1 MYTII
6 WRSYNSIDS
15 SSICK
20 LQHGNQHWIS
30 VGDHEIKTI
39 MLDETII
46 RLHYWFIE
54 NLIIYGDLASP
65 LLWRWPRLGVWLL
78 GASRK
83 GTVYTLIS
91 YCWISDTHFTLNII
105 MSTCYSS
112 VQVGFFSGRHA
123 KVIRNLFIPD
133 LSIPI
138 KIIALK
144 RPQHCLFS

>member
-30 VGDHEIKTI
+30 VGDHEIKII

-46 RLHYWFIE
+46 HLHYWFIE

-83 GTVYTLIS
+83 GTVYIDFILLDFRYPFHS
-91 YCWISDTHFTLNII
+91 KYHYEYMLFQC
-105 MSTCYSS
+105 SS
-112 VQVGFFSGRHA
+112 GFFSGRHA